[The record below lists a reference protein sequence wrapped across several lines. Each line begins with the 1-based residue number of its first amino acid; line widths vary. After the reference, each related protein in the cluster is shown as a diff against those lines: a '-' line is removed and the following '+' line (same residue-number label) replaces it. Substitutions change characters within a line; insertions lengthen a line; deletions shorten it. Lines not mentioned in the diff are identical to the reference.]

1 MEGIWTADD
10 KQIPTQP
17 NFTDTESRR
26 EQWERYRKFKS
37 EQSPQDTKTLVKH
50 K

>member
-17 NFTDTESRR
+17 NATDTELRR

-37 EQSPQDTKTLVKH
+37 EQSSQDTKTIVKH